1 MSLFKTKEW
10 WRTVCGA
17 QETFDGRCLLVTPL
31 FGEEKKDAI
40 VVGSHDGYLRI
51 YSPSS
56 QWIEETRSPS
66 GYKSTDT
73 MLETQIGD
81 CIVDIK
87 AGKFVSGS
95 QDLRLAILTSS
106 KLLVYNAILI
116 DGSTEYGDRC
126 DLKVAYEHSLPRH
139 PASLTT
145 GPFGGVRGRDFLCV
159 QCLDGT
165 LFFYEQEVF
174 VFSQVLKNRLLPEPI
189 VYIAR
194 NDLFVTASTS
204 WFLECY
210 RYDYRFLHH
219 HHHRQRQWQRER
231 RPIPADSH
239 EPDWR
244 YNIGEAILDIQAVT
258 LSSFE
263 AGIVVLGERHLYCL
277 KDNCTS
283 VKYAK
288 RLEYKPL
295 CFRAYVI
302 EPDGKLMVLV
312 IADTSTL
319 MIYEGTRLKWSAQLP
334 FAPVTVARAQLQHL
348 DGAIMALSEEG
359 RLEACYLGSEPGL
372 FIAPPLH
379 SRRYDYAAAEQQLA
393 DLRAL
398 LKRKKSSED
407 RANDA
412 TLDAE
417 LIIAVNVSPEDSARS
432 SNGDRSNRNDQ
443 NDRQDGQS
451 NRLHAEWLTTL
462 RDVQVCIDVRKPLIA
477 TDTFCAIS
485 NLHDRHSIETRI
497 HVDGDLPAIACEI
510 DVIVSYRRDTEDGN
524 LRTVRKTSQL
534 PLKMMLQS
542 CPPENVTTFT
552 TVLKG
557 DDHQPLLG
565 LARLFPEFT
574 GDRTQTGQ
582 KQNWTALGLRY
593 TRNGQGVTI
602 VSGNA
607 SNRYRVQSND
617 GLSTTLVVRQLID
630 RLADRK
636 YGNLS
641 GTIGQDHLRLMHS
654 RIEAHYNARRKID
667 GITNAIGLLTIQL
680 RNIEKKMLRAV
691 RERNTGSSLSDTG
704 LPFLFEST
712 YRAILERLEDLVEA
726 RAERERAGHELYCS
740 ARLLLLILRMNTNE
754 EKYAT
759 IEAAIGF
766 EPRPCDKLDWEEIAD
781 AALATIL
788 RSVTK
793 NPGTT
798 ETKSITWNSITPFAS
813 VKELAKLKKR
823 LGHAIERLDEA
834 KGSDIAE
841 IEPNDLASS

>member
-210 RYDYRFLHH
+210 RYQSMAESVRIKERRESNVDAVDNDDDNHEEEVEEQQLHH

-398 LKRKKSSED
+398 LKRKKSSD
-407 RANDA
+407 
-412 TLDAE
+412 
-417 LIIAVNVSPEDSARS
+417 
-432 SNGDRSNRNDQ
+432 
-443 NDRQDGQS
+443 
-451 NRLHAEWLTTL
+451 
-462 RDVQVCIDVRKPLIA
+462 
-477 TDTFCAIS
+477 
-485 NLHDRHSIETRI
+485 DRHSIETRI